1 MKITRDN
8 YESWFLDYLEGNLEE
23 GMKEAFQEFLRHHPD
38 LQEELRQFEE
48 VRLPVP
54 EVGFSGIE
62 KLFRRSM
69 TGRKPLMR
77 RP

>member
-48 VRLPVP
+48 VRLPVRRWVSP
-54 EVGFSGIE
+54 ELKSFSG
-62 KLFRRSM
+62 RSM